1 MEFPMIP
8 GAEQEMEERIGI
20 PPRNHRLRRGIY
32 LLPTSLSA
40 ANLLCG
46 YYAILEALN
55 GRPVDMDNAAL
66 AIGFAILFDVLD
78 GRVARATRT
87 NTEFGKQLD
96 SLADMISFG
105 VAPAFLAFAWGVRGV
120 LAADVPEAK
129 LVWELGWL
137 VTFTFVICCAWRL
150 ARFNIQG
157 MAPGGMRYF
166 VGLATPPAAGML
178 AAVVHAVR
186 TPITDWRVSLLWLAL
201 VLGIA
206 LLMPSTIRYYSFK
219 DVQWARRQH
228 SVAFVALA
236 LLLAAI
242 FFYSEIALLIIAVA
256 YVLSGPTAHL
266 VRVVRHHTASRPA

>member
-1 MEFPMIP
+1 MIP
-8 GAEQEMEERIGI
+8 GTEQEMEERIGI

-32 LLPTSLSA
+32 LLPTSLSS

-66 AIGFAILFDVLD
+66 AIGFAILFDMLD
-78 GRVARATRT
+78 GRVARATHT

-105 VAPAFLAFAWGVRGV
+105 VAPAFLAFAWGVRGI
-120 LAADVPEAK
+120 LASNVPEAK

-201 VLGIA
+201 VLGVA
-206 LLMPSTIRYYSFK
+206 LLMPSTVRYYSFK
-219 DVQWARRQH
+219 DVQWARRQP

-236 LLLAAI
+236 LLIAAI
-242 FFYSEIALLIIAVA
+242 VFYSEIALLIIAVA
-256 YVLSGPTAHL
+256 YVLSGPTAQL
-266 VRVVRHHTASRPA
+266 VRVVRHRTASHPA

>member
-1 MEFPMIP
+1 MIP